1 VGDGP
6 ERAAAPSDPAAA
18 APGEPEPTGFVY
30 VCERCGALME
40 EIHCKIMCKTCGYF
54 RDCSDP

>member
-1 VGDGP
+1 MAEEPQEARP
-6 ERAAAPSDPAAA
+6 EADARR
-18 APGEPEPTGFVY
+18 PGSGERVHR
-30 VCERCGALME
+30 CERCGSVME